1 MVARAFVSDAG
12 AIGVAVLRGF
22 WGVADCVSDH
32 SQAAHRE
39 RKIGPLHVGEAH
51 GGILSTP

>member
-1 MVARAFVSDAG
+1 MVARGVLSDAG
-12 AIGVAVLRGF
+12 AIEVAVLRGF

-32 SQAAHRE
+32 SQAAHRK

-51 GGILSTP
+51 GGFLSTP